1 MIQSIFE
8 HFSPNSSTLVS
19 FKCMAEELLWKCGFQ
34 LHLRSDTADFFLT
47 SCRVSQKQRPRPPE
61 VLLPAHQDPDIHPLH
76 WGVHLRQRQRH
87 RPCLLWRLRR
97 EGDYQPSVGPVSVIH
112 MVPNTGVTLFCFSSF
127 TSRFLPWTS
136 LCFMLFHRQNNIRPL
151 GKQGNQNF
159 LWFILFPLLSF
170 LLLQLFPSDKI
181 TDKGT
186 KVITYT
192 VIRFPCTFSFLCLW
206 LTRTGK

>member
-1 MIQSIFE
+1 MWISVTPEKWHSRFLLDFLQG
-8 HFSPNSSTLVS
+8 FSKAETAPTRSSTPS
-19 FKCMAEELLWKCGFQ
+19 SPRPRYSSAS
-34 LHLRSDTADFFLT
+34 LRSAPSSATKTPALPSLT
-47 SCRVSQKQRPRPPE
+47 IAWRRW
-61 VLLPAHQDPDIHPLH
+61 LPAQRRAGLSYPHGAEH
-76 WGVHLRQRQRH
+76 WCYAVL
-87 RPCLLWRLRR
+87 
-97 EGDYQPSVGPVSVIH
+97 
-112 MVPNTGVTLFCFSSF
+112 FSSF

-136 LCFMLFHRQNNIRPL
+136 LCFMLFHWQNNIRPL
-151 GKQGNQNF
+151 GKQGSQNF

>member
-1 MIQSIFE
+1 MDLAGKLVHTSSKLHFTVAEQFLRMTQSIFE
-8 HFSPNSSTLVS
+8 HLSPNSSTLVS
-19 FKCMAEELLWKCGFQ
+19 FKCVAEELLWKCGFQ

-112 MVPNTGVTLFCFSSF
+112 MVPNTGVTLFCFPLSPHGSFHERAFVLCCFIGKITSVRWESKEAKISSDSF
-127 TSRFLPWTS
+127 CS
-136 LCFMLFHRQNNIRPL
+136 LCSPSSSYSF
-151 GKQGNQNF
+151 
-159 LWFILFPLLSF
+159 FPLIKS
-170 LLLQLFPSDKI
+170 P
-181 TDKGT
+181 
-186 KVITYT
+186 
-192 VIRFPCTFSFLCLW
+192 
-206 LTRTGK
+206 TRAPR